1 MRGEYR
7 SILRLHH
14 GSVELPPRA
23 RRILPDRHTPIW
35 GLGTTSACAE
45 NTTLLV
51 KYVAPPWNYLRVRG
65 EYPRPVVTPPFIW
78 ELPPRARRILQGGVT
93 WATGHG
99 TTSACA
105 ENTWDHAEAQPI
117 NRNYLRVRG
126 EYLGFMG
133 AGPPFLELPPRARRI
148 LTVIG
153 GAAIV
158 IGTTSA
164 CAENTGRGTAN
175 TILSWNYLRVR
186 GEYPR
191 TGKVRIILW
200 ELPPRARRIRTVTVG
215 GVQCDGTTSACAENT
230 PNHATNHG
238 GDRNYLRVRGEYVC
252 FSELCSP

>member
-1 MRGEYR
+1 MELPPRARRIQWLGVRLHVPIGTTSACAENTTWPYRTSQRTWNYLRVRGEYR

-78 ELPPRARRILQGGVT
+78 ELPPRARRIHHHRPQRR
-93 WATGHG
+93 AFHG

-148 LTVIG
+148 H
-153 GAAIV
+153 
-158 IGTTSA
+158 
-164 CAENTGRGTAN
+164 
-175 TILSWNYLRVR
+175 
-186 GEYPR
+186 
-191 TGKVRIILW
+191 
-200 ELPPRARRIRTVTVG
+200 RAVHDQNSTR
-215 GVQCDGTTSACAENT
+215 GTTSACAENT
-230 PNHATNHG
+230 PKVLG
-238 GDRNYLRVRGEYVC
+238 QQK
-252 FSELCSP
+252 

>member
-1 MRGEYR
+1 MSQSELPPRARRIPSYSQQSCRKPRNYLRVRGEYR

-51 KYVAPPWNYLRVRG
+51 KYVAPPWNYLR
-65 EYPRPVVTPPFIW
+65 PVVTPPFIW
-78 ELPPRARRILQGGVT
+78 ELPPRARRIHHHRPQRR
-93 WATGHG
+93 AFHG

-148 LTVIG
+148 H
-153 GAAIV
+153 
-158 IGTTSA
+158 
-164 CAENTGRGTAN
+164 
-175 TILSWNYLRVR
+175 
-186 GEYPR
+186 
-191 TGKVRIILW
+191 
-200 ELPPRARRIRTVTVG
+200 RAVHDQNSTR
-215 GVQCDGTTSACAENT
+215 GTTSACAENT
-230 PNHATNHG
+230 PKVLG
-238 GDRNYLRVRGEYVC
+238 QQK
-252 FSELCSP
+252 